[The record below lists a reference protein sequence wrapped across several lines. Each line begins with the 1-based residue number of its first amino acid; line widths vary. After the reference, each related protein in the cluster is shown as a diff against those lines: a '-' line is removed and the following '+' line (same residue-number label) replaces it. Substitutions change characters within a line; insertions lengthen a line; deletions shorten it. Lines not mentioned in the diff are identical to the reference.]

1 MDQLWTSKLKLRLKL
16 CNQYNQPARTPL
28 QRAVKRFDSGDD
40 SMGKRRCNGRFQL
53 NARGNWKWVKGGDY
67 EEGFKVLATEHTG
80 RPNDICRGVG
90 TPEEGEVFVLAS
102 VRGRACF
109 ACELAR

>member
-1 MDQLWTSKLKLRLKL
+1 MTSSFKL
-16 CNQYNQPARTPL
+16 
-28 QRAVKRFDSGDD
+28 
-40 SMGKRRCNGRFQL
+40 
-53 NARGNWKWVKGGDY
+53 
-67 EEGFKVLATEHTG
+67 LATDCTG